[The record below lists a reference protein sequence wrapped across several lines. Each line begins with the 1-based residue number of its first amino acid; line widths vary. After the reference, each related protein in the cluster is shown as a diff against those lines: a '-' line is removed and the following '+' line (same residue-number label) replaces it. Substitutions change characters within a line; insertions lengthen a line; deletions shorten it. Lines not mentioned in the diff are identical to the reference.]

1 MKELDGDAA
10 LNVEEV
16 RALIPSRRYG
26 YSTLKHA
33 GKALSKFGYDL
44 VPGKFGTDNKKE
56 ILSLKD
62 GCWILQVKYWMGG
75 QPCNVNPPNTQ
86 YHCIVFLAAWRM
98 LVDNDEYGSVV
109 EIDPKRQW
117 TNSMPLSA
125 SSSCWTRQ
133 CRLTLSILAP
143 PNLPLTVDCGGSP

>member
-10 LNVEEV
+10 LHVEEV
-16 RALIPSRRYG
+16 CALIPSRRYR

-62 GCWILQVKYWMGG
+62 GGWILQVKYWMDG

-86 YHCIVFLAAWRM
+86 YHCIVFLAARRM
-98 LVDNDEYGSVV
+98 LVDNDEYGSVD
-109 EIDPKRQW
+109 EIDPKETMNKQYA
-117 TNSMPLSA
+117 TECFLKLLEEAVQTYVMSA
-125 SSSCWTRQ
+125 WQVRKKC
-133 CRLTLSILAP
+133 L
-143 PNLPLTVDCGGSP
+143 